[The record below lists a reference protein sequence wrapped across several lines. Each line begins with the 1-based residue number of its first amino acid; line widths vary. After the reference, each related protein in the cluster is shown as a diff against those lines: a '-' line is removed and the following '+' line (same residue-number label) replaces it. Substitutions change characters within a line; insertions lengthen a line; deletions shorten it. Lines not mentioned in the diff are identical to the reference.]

1 MELMTFWA
9 WLIVGLILLGLELL
23 APLTYF
29 LWLGVSALVTAVVI
43 FLMPETTWQMQ
54 FLIFSGLSVI
64 SIVLSRKYL
73 VNKQTESDVPNL
85 NRRGQQYVGRTFTLS
100 ENIEQGTGK
109 IRVDDSYWSVTG
121 PSLPK
126 GTEVRVTGADGAVFS
141 VEPISD

>member
-9 WLIVGLILLGLELL
+9 WLIVGLVLLGLELL

-29 LWLGVSALVTAVVI
+29 LWLGVSALVTTVI
-43 FLMPETTWQMQ
+43 IYLMPETTWQMQ

-85 NRRGQQYVGRTFTLS
+85 NRRGQQYVGRIFTLS

-126 GTEVRVTGADGAVFS
+126 GTEVRVTGADGPVFS

>member
-1 MELMTFWA
+1 MTFWA
-9 WLIVGLILLGLELL
+9 WLIVGLVLLGLELL

-29 LWLGVSALVTAVVI
+29 LWLGVSALVTTVI
-43 FLMPETTWQMQ
+43 IYLMPETTWQMQ

-85 NRRGQQYVGRTFTLS
+85 NRRGQQYVGRIFTLS

-126 GTEVRVTGADGAVFS
+126 GTEVRVTGADGPVFS

>member
-9 WLIVGLILLGLELL
+9 WLIVGLVLLGLELL

-54 FLIFSGLSVI
+54 FLIFSGLSVV

-85 NRRGQQYVGRTFTLS
+85 NRRGQQYVGRIFTLS